1 MENADKNSGKVT
13 VKDLNLGNTKNSKN
27 SQIKGNHDE
36 NTKVFNLKW
45 HQDSSSARRRI
56 ENDTNE
62 YGKNYDNNL
71 LFKSPFEDQLL

>member
-13 VKDLNLGNTKNSKN
+13 VKDLNLGNTKKSKTAP
-27 SQIKGNHDE
+27 IKGNHDE

-45 HQDSSSARRRI
+45 HQDSSSDRRRV
-56 ENDTNE
+56 ENDANE
-62 YGKNYDNNL
+62 YVKNYDNNL